1 MFEKDKDP
9 KEVNTTGIENDP
21 LAVLLELSRTLAVKM
36 KLPGVVG
43 VPPSI
48 PAGDKLKP
56 GGNVPGV
63 KDQV

>member
-1 MFEKDKDP
+1 LFEKDKDP

-43 VPPSI
+43 VPQAFPLEISSNRE
-48 PAGDKLKP
+48 AMFLA
-56 GGNVPGV
+56 
-63 KDQV
+63 